1 MPILR
6 SFRFGFPCVAAA
18 TWLLSGPVAAA
29 DSSPGLSREQR
40 VTQVFTRIVKAG
52 EPGCATGV
60 MRSGEPIYAAA
71 FGKADIE
78 SGVAIDTETVMDIAS
93 LSKQFTAFAVLL
105 LEQRKLLS
113 LDDPIV
119 KYLPELAASARGV
132 TLNQLLHH
140 TGGLRDY
147 TALLELRGRRWG
159 DGATQYEAL
168 QALARQ
174 REPNS
179 PPGTRYEYSNTGYF
193 LLSQI
198 VERVSG
204 QPLVEFA
211 RRHIFEPLKMTH
223 TRFVDRFP
231 TGIPR
236 LARGYS
242 QAEGGGF
249 ELDESGWEMTGDG
262 RVTTTV
268 GDLAKWDANFYDG
281 RVGGLQ
287 LVARMQV
294 PGSLGSGETLPYAM
308 GLMIDEYRG
317 QPVVYHSGWWVGFR
331 SFLVRFPRERL
342 SVSVLCNRSDAPTRD
357 LANAVAEIWL
367 EGEMKV
373 PAEPYEL
380 RMLRAKG
387 SSARLED
394 VTPGLYHCPA
404 CGDFVR
410 LAREDSTWN
419 LVGVGGNIPLVSAAP
434 GVYWAKGYG
443 TVHLGVSTSPA
454 RVVLQRGYESFEYE
468 PVADWSPKSL
478 QSYVGAYWSE
488 EGQSRCNIVLRQG
501 ALFLETCIDTIPLK
515 PASRDELASIEDR
528 VSLRFTPSGA
538 GRPREFRY
546 YVAGLRGVRFERQV
560 PGSRSP

>member
-1 MPILR
+1 MAALR
-6 SFRFGFPCVAAA
+6 SFQYGFSWLAAA
-18 TWLLSGPVAAA
+18 TGLLASALVVA
-29 DSSPGLSREQR
+29 DTSPALSREQR
-40 VTQVFTRIVKAG
+40 VTQVFTRIVAAG
-52 EPGCATGV
+52 EPGCVTGV
-60 MRSGEPIYAAA
+60 MHSGELIHSAA

-78 SGVAIDTETVMDIAS
+78 SGVAIDTGTVMDIAS
-93 LSKQFTAFAVLL
+93 VSKQFTAFAVLL

-113 LDDPIV
+113 LDDPVV

-147 TALLELRGRRWG
+147 AALLELRGRRWG
-159 DGATQYEAL
+159 DSVTQHEAL

-204 QPLVEFA
+204 QSLVEFA
-211 RRHIFEPLKMTH
+211 RQNIFEPLKMTQ

-231 TGIPR
+231 AGIPR

-242 QAEGGGF
+242 PAAGGGF
-249 ELDESGWEMTGDG
+249 ELDESGWEMTGAG
-262 RVTTTV
+262 SLTTTV

-281 RVGGLQ
+281 RVGSPQ

-294 PGSLGSGETLPYAM
+294 PGALGSGEKLPYAM

-331 SFLVRFPRERL
+331 SFLVRFPEQRL

-367 EGEMKV
+367 EGEMKS

-380 RMLRAKG
+380 RRLRTAG
-387 SSARLED
+387 SNARLEEL
-394 VTPGLYHCPA
+394 TPGLYHCPA
-404 CGDFVR
+404 CGDFIR
-410 LAREDSTWN
+410 LARHDSTWN
-419 LVGVGGNIPLVSAAP
+419 LVGVGGSIPLLDAAP
-434 GVYWAKGYG
+434 GVYRAKGYG

-468 PVADWSPKSL
+468 PAPDWSPKSL

-488 EGQSRCNIVLRQG
+488 EGQSGCNIVLRRG
-501 ALFLETCIDTIPLK
+501 ALFLETCINGIPLE
-515 PASRDELASIEDR
+515 PASRDELASIENR
-528 VSLRFTPSGA
+528 VSLRFTPGT
-538 GRPREFRY
+538 GRPKEFRY
-546 YVAGLRGVRFERQV
+546 YVAGLRGVRFERSADGAR
-560 PGSRSP
+560 P